1 MTSSDLRWF
10 VLRGTV
16 WCCVLLALAGCSRT
30 HYRLHADREAYS
42 ILQSKTTSR
51 PWKLPW
57 DYSIMPDPESRFYD
71 PTPTDDPLLPV
82 PAPQLYAYRLPT
94 LPHRASEGDR
104 HDGSLREAPDT
115 SGLEPEPQIA
125 ATSTQSPVRQ
135 AAYQLAEQIEEI
147 PRPDPSSTDV
157 APMIAEGAQIA
168 PIPESTW
175 ESLPDSTLRRM
186 FEFESVREEYVR
198 TFGRE
203 PSSAQRDSSQR
214 LDLEGIIYLARIN
227 ARDYQRQKEVLYLA
241 ALRLT
246 LERFDY
252 DLKFSTGGNRHTVDY
267 THDRVGGETVN
278 RLRLP
283 TTAAAD
289 KVLNSGAD
297 LVARFANSVV
307 LTFNGVDGFA
317 ADVGSTLLLDI
328 SQQVIQ
334 RDVIFE
340 QLTQSERDVVY
351 AARDL
356 ARFRKELFQRL
367 AGQYYALLLNYRRIE
382 IDTQD
387 YFSNL
392 RGWLQT
398 EAEYR
403 ADRRSRFEVDQFEQR
418 SLDSRRGLISRA
430 NSLEQSLDQLK
441 LLIGLPTELPINL
454 DLTELEELTMR
465 DEAAAAEERVR
476 RTLRSLSVERET
488 ANVEQISVLMNGA
501 IDLTDRAIRMLA
513 SRRRLTGDPGPIDA
527 LQLELDELRVQEA
540 LLEVNF
546 NRSVLLQDFRP
557 QDDRE
562 EQETPPG
569 ETEPPADAAP
579 GAQNRSPR
587 DAPPLLVL
595 RRSMELVDSLLRMVQ
610 RQLRLVQRLP
620 DGAMQVPQI
629 EEQIAQL
636 QRRHNELR
644 DRLVEVVRDRELDQ
658 IPGLL
663 QEADL
668 LLNETQLLADRVSEI
683 LDSPPRTPDEVLD
696 WTRRRV
702 DELIAQSQHLLETSR
717 MGLPQIEIDMDDA
730 MLTALTLRFNLMN
743 QRERLADSWRTVK
756 LAGDDLKSILNLR
769 ATQEVRTRSD
779 VNRPFDFT
787 FDDSQTRLTMT
798 FDAPANRRAQ
808 RNQYRAS
815 LINYNAAFRNLI
827 NAEDDVKFQVR
838 NTLRDLQVDREQYR
852 IAVSSA
858 ALAFERV
865 VSTRTQLEQNYGP
878 ITARDV
884 FEAQQDYTTALTTLA
899 GAHIAYLVNRI
910 QLFMDLE
917 LLTVDDQGFWPELYR
932 DDFQPEPNFH
942 LPDYGAPVYGDLPPG
957 LWFSPRIK
965 RMLYV
970 PPGETVIFRQE
981 NEPLTD

>member
-1 MTSSDLRWF
+1 MTSCDLRAS
-10 VLRGTV
+10 VLRSTV

-30 HYRLHADREAYS
+30 HYRLRADRDAHS
-42 ILQSKTTSR
+42 VLQSKTTSR
-51 PWKLPW
+51 PWRLPW
-57 DYSIMPDPESRFYD
+57 DYSIMPDPQSRFYD
-71 PTPTDDPLLPV
+71 PTPTDDPLLPM
-82 PAPQLYAYRLPT
+82 PAPQLYAYLLPT
-94 LPHRASEGDR
+94 LPQRGSSGHG
-104 HDGSLREAPDT
+104 HDGLPCEAPDT
-115 SGLEPEPQIA
+115 SGLASEPQIA
-125 ATSTQSPVRQ
+125 ATSSQPLVRQ
-135 AAYQLAEQIEEI
+135 TAYQRAEQIEEI
-147 PRPDPSSTDV
+147 PRPEANSTEV
-157 APMIAEGAQIA
+157 APMIAEEAQIA

-175 ESLPDSTLRRM
+175 QSLPDSTLRRM

-198 TFGRE
+198 TFGSE
-203 PSSAQRDSSQR
+203 PSPSQRDASQR
-214 LDLEGIIYLARIN
+214 LDLEDIIYLAQIN

-252 DLKFSTGGNRHTVDY
+252 DLKFSTGGVRHTVDY
-267 THDRVGGETVN
+267 THDRIGGVTVN

-283 TTAAAD
+283 TVVTVD

-307 LTFNGVDGFA
+307 LTFHGVDGFA
-317 ADVGSTLLLDI
+317 ADVGSSLLLDI
-328 SQQVIQ
+328 SQRVIQ

-367 AGQYYALLLNYRRIE
+367 AGQYYRLLLNYRRIE

-392 RGWLQT
+392 RGWIQT

-476 RTLRSLSVERET
+476 RTLRNLSYERET

-513 SRRRLTGDPGPIDA
+513 SRQRLTGDPGPVDA
-527 LQLELDELRVQEA
+527 LQLALDELAVQEA

-546 NRSVLLQDFRP
+546 NRSVLLQGVRP
-557 QDDRE
+557 LDDRE
-562 EQETPPG
+562 AQ
-569 ETEPPADAAP
+569 EPPAAEAEPAADATPDPAG
-579 GAQNRSPR
+579 GAIR

-595 RRSMELVDSLLRMVQ
+595 RRSMELVDSLLRMLQ
-610 RQLRLVQRLP
+610 RQLRLVERLP
-620 DGAMQVPQI
+620 DSAMLVSQI
-629 EEQIAQL
+629 ENQMAQL
-636 QRRHNELR
+636 QRRRSQLS
-644 DRLVEVVRDRELDQ
+644 DRLASVVSERDLDE
-658 IPGLL
+658 IPVLL
-663 QEADL
+663 QDAEL

-683 LDSPPRTPDEVLD
+683 LNLPARTPDELLD

-702 DELIAQSQHLLETSR
+702 DDLIAQSQHLLDTST
-717 MGLPQIEIDMDDA
+717 MGLAQIEIDMDDA

-743 QRERLADSWRTVK
+743 QRERLADSWRNIK
-756 LAGDDLKSILNLR
+756 LAGDELKSVLNVR
-769 ATQEVRTRSD
+769 ATQEVRTRSG

-808 RNQYRAS
+808 RNQFRAS
-815 LINYNAAFRNLI
+815 LINYNLAFRNLI
-827 NAEDDVKFQVR
+827 NAEDEVKLQVR
-838 NTLRDLQVDREQYR
+838 NTLRDLASRPRTVPHRGIQRRIGVRTSRQHQNAAGAELRQDHGPRCVRSPTGLYHLVDHPGGRTHRLSGKPHPAVHGSGTAGGGRPRILARVVPRRLPAPAELPVAELRGAGVRR
-852 IAVSSA
+852 IAARALVLAQNETHAVRTPGRNNHLSA
-858 ALAFERV
+858 
-865 VSTRTQLEQNYGP
+865 
-878 ITARDV
+878 
-884 FEAQQDYTTALTTLA
+884 
-899 GAHIAYLVNRI
+899 
-910 QLFMDLE
+910 
-917 LLTVDDQGFWPELYR
+917 
-932 DDFQPEPNFH
+932 
-942 LPDYGAPVYGDLPPG
+942 
-957 LWFSPRIK
+957 
-965 RMLYV
+965 
-970 PPGETVIFRQE
+970 GE
-981 NEPLTD
+981 